1 MSRSTTD
8 QNDWSL
14 VTMIDV
20 QSSYYSLRRSLH
32 QFVYIYLL
40 SFAYEKH
47 VGNKHVLKFLCFIG
61 LDKPDLL
68 YQKRLHLIGFANRC

>member
-1 MSRSTTD
+1 MSRSTSGL
-8 QNDWSL
+8 NDWSL

-40 SFAYEKH
+40 SFAYKKTC
-47 VGNKHVLKFLCFIG
+47 NKHVLKLLCFID